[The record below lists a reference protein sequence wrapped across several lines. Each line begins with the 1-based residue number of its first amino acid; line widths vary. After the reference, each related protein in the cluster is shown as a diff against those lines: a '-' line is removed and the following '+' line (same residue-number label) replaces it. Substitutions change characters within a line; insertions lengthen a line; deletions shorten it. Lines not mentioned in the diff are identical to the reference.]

1 MPSKALTVKDAFNDL
16 AKSTLDSLIE
26 TVVQLSKPA
35 VSDEMVNVHLDARS
49 VHSLEDSILID
60 QVVRTVLRTV
70 DEKRFLSITLNLL
83 CRIDWTQW
91 ISLVPLVMH
100 TVASFTAPN
109 TPGS

>member
-70 DEKRFLSITLNLL
+70 DEKRFLWATLALPLQDRLDPVDLARPSRDAHRCNLYSSE
-83 CRIDWTQW
+83 CTW
-91 ISLVPLVMH
+91 
-100 TVASFTAPN
+100 
-109 TPGS
+109 